1 MTVLL
6 ARDMVTCDAH
16 EHLPIS
22 VSQCLAHFLGARVW
36 KQKNSS
42 NGFSL
47 GTGTCKTVA
56 IFFINKEW

>member
-6 ARDMVTCDAH
+6 ARGMVTCDAH

-22 VSQCLAHFLGARVW
+22 VSQCLAHFLEARVW
-36 KQKNSS
+36 KQKNRSS

-47 GTGTCKTVA
+47 GTGDL
-56 IFFINKEW
+56 